1 MGERFQANST
11 CLMGMCKIASVQGLD
26 QSAVAADGAQVV
38 CS

>member
-1 MGERFQANST
+1 MGEGFPTNST
-11 CLMGMCKIASVQGLD
+11 CLMGMCKIVSVQGLG